1 MCQTQTARC
10 TLAAEC
16 TSQFVVGIAFWFGID
31 LISTVSSCEGE
42 TFFQARALP
51 SLRLDPPGGR
61 VFLLPSN
68 FCRHQMPKRRVIL
81 CCRTCVVIHA
91 RGDSNFAVF
100 DVPTLP
106 LAGGSSLSEGRVFP
120 CALRGLRPALR
131 QKMCQLQTARCT
143 LAMTPRHWRLRRGGD
158 FPRLAPRAD
167 SSQQR
172 IRCATKDGSRLS
184 EGTVHVSMA
193 ALFSLPA
200 DALHRARLDHQRHT
214 GGCDVDCGQ
223 QRNGG
228 FSAEMHERLHGLAS
242 DILD

>member
-1 MCQTQTARC
+1 MQSRTGQPTTRKANTQGRGRRRVAKAKNVVSPSPNLFPAARRLSRPWVNSPYDRQIS
-10 TLAAEC
+10 TESFRPWLGEC
-16 TSQFVVGIAFWFGID
+16 TSQFLVGMAFWFGID

-42 TFFQARALP
+42 MFFEARALP

-106 LAGGSSLSEGRVFP
+106 LAGGSSLSEGRVLP
-120 CALRGLRPALR
+120 CALRGFRPALR

-143 LAMTPRHWRLRRGGD
+143 RTDSPTT
-158 FPRLAPRAD
+158 AP
-167 SSQQR
+167 
-172 IRCATKDGSRLS
+172 G
-184 EGTVHVSMA
+184 
-193 ALFSLPA
+193 
-200 DALHRARLDHQRHT
+200 
-214 GGCDVDCGQ
+214 
-223 QRNGG
+223 
-228 FSAEMHERLHGLAS
+228 
-242 DILD
+242 